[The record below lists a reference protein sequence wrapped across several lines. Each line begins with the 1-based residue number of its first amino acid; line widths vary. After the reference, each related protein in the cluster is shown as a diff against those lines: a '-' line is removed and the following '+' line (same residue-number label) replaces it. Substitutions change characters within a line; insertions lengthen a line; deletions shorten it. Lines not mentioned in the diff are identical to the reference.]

1 MSALKIY
8 SALLARPSAGLILFG
23 FTKCPLDLSTPTR
36 TCGMI
41 LSLSLNGHVLSKLS
55 FLTYKQKLKKVL
67 LPRYILI
74 VDTSSFF
81 KFRFLASEKQVTIIV
96 FVICISVRAIPE
108 LAAYPHPIGYDVV
121 NYYIPNVV
129 NFGEQWSTIS
139 RQFPFYLTFLY
150 SLSAP
155 VGLSPPAL
163 VTSVAVA
170 MAGVFGVSL
179 FYIGRTL
186 LNLRI
191 IQSLF
196 LATFTVLQMAVLRT
210 FWDLHKDVM
219 ALAAMLFVF
228 CLLDRNDTGW
238 RVLPITLALTA
249 ITVAADRM
257 IGALLCV
264 SLAAF
269 LIITRRKD
277 VALVAILAISLFS
290 ILIVSS
296 YQLGYTNANTIASET
311 SEIKTPEFY
320 SRENLLIFFLIVN
333 CLVAAPATIGFFY
346 MQNRLLK
353 IPLLVSLVGS
363 FSWLIFPENNLLA
376 ADRWIVL
383 EGIFLSIFGGYGSL
397 HLVNKLKFN
406 LSAIVACS
414 IIVAFTAVGLAYA
427 LMPYDSPF
435 ILYGAV
441 RNYITHFAPVTMQFN
456 SLDIQDNKNLLMAI
470 AQINEN
476 TEHNAIIVGEPQWRG
491 FMELYL
497 RDDRIYHFSNDPLAL
512 GTLLEEQGHHVYLI
526 KADGDPQTSFRIENI
541 QKI

>member
-1 MSALKIY
+1 M
-8 SALLARPSAGLILFG
+8 
-23 FTKCPLDLSTPTR
+23 
-36 TCGMI
+36 
-41 LSLSLNGHVLSKLS
+41 
-55 FLTYKQKLKKVL
+55 
-67 LPRYILI
+67 
-74 VDTSSFF
+74 DTFSFF
-81 KFRFLASEKQVTIIV
+81 KFRFIASEKQVTIIV
-96 FVICISVRAIPE
+96 FVICISVKAIPE

-121 NYYIPNVV
+121 NYYIPKVV
-129 NFGEQWSTIS
+129 NFQEQWDTIS

-150 SLSAP
+150 SLSAS
-155 VGLSPPAL
+155 VGLSPQAV

-170 MAGVFGVSL
+170 MAGIFGVSL

-186 LNLRI
+186 LSLQI

-196 LATFTVLQMAVLRT
+196 LATFTVLQMVVLRT

-228 CLLDRNDTGW
+228 CLLGRKDTGW
-238 RVLPITLALTA
+238 KVLPITLVLTA

-269 LIITRRKD
+269 LIMTRRKD
-277 VALVAILAISLFS
+277 VAMVAILAISLFS

-296 YQLGYTNANTIASET
+296 YQLGYTNANTVTGET
-311 SEIKTPEFY
+311 SEIKIPEFY
-320 SRENLLIFFLIVN
+320 SRENLLVFFLIVN
-333 CLVAAPATIGFFY
+333 CLVAAPVTIGFLY

-353 IPLLVSLVGS
+353 IPLLVSLAGS
-363 FSWLIFPENNLLA
+363 FSWLVFPENNLLA
-376 ADRWIVL
+376 ADRWIIIA
-383 EGIFLSIFGGYGSL
+383 GIFLSIFGGYGSL
-397 HLVNKLKFN
+397 RLVNKLKFN
-406 LSAIVACS
+406 LSAIVAFS
-414 IIVAFTAVGLAYA
+414 IIGAFAAVGLTFA

-441 RNYITHFAPVTMQFN
+441 RNYITYFAPVTMQFN
-456 SLDIQDNKNLLMAI
+456 SLDVQDNNNLLSAT

-476 TEHNAIIVGEPQWRG
+476 TERNAIIVGEPQWRG

-512 GTLLEEQGHHVYLI
+512 AALLEQQGHHVYLI
-526 KADGDPQTSFRIENI
+526 SAEGNPQTTFRIKNI
-541 QKI
+541 QNT

>member
-1 MSALKIY
+1 VGTFS
-8 SALLARPSAGLILFG
+8 
-23 FTKCPLDLSTPTR
+23 
-36 TCGMI
+36 
-41 LSLSLNGHVLSKLS
+41 V
-55 FLTYKQKLKKVL
+55 
-67 LPRYILI
+67 
-74 VDTSSFF
+74 F
-81 KFRFLASEKQVTIIV
+81 KFRFLASEMQVIIIV
-96 FVICISVRAIPE
+96 FVISISVRAIPE

-121 NYYIPNVV
+121 NYYIPKVA
-129 NFGEQWSTIS
+129 NFHEQWSTIS
-139 RQFPFYLTFLY
+139 RQFPLYVTLLY
-150 SLSAP
+150 SLSASF
-155 VGLSPPAL
+155 GLSPQAV

-170 MAGVFGVSL
+170 MAGIFGVSL

-186 LNLRI
+186 LNLQI

-210 FWDLHKDVM
+210 FWDLHRDVM

-228 CLLDRNDTGW
+228 CLLGRNDTGW
-238 RVLPITLALTA
+238 KVLSITLALTA

-264 SLAAF
+264 SLAAH

-277 VALVAILAISLFS
+277 VALVVAILAISLFS
-290 ILIVSS
+290 ILTVSS
-296 YQLGYTNANTIASET
+296 YQLGYPNTNIITGGGT

-320 SRENLLIFFLIVN
+320 SRENLLIFFLVVN
-333 CLVAAPATIGFFY
+333 CLVAAPATIGFLY

-353 IPLLVSLVGS
+353 IPLIVSLAGS
-363 FSWLIFPENNLLA
+363 FSWLVFPENNLLA
-376 ADRWIVL
+376 SDRWIIL
-383 EGIFLSIFGGYGSL
+383 AGIFLSIFGGYGSL
-397 HLVNKLKFN
+397 RLVNKLKLN

-414 IIVAFTAVGLAYA
+414 IIVAFSGVGLAYA

-456 SLDIQDNKNLLMAI
+456 SLDVQDNNNLLLAI
-470 AQINEN
+470 EQINKN
-476 TEHNAIIVGEPQWRG
+476 TEHNAIVVGEPQWRG

-512 GTLLEEQGHHVYLI
+512 VTLLEQQGHHVYLI
-526 KADGDPQTSFRIENI
+526 KAEGNLQTSFRIENI
-541 QKI
+541 QKT